1 MVVFDISGTCGAVG
15 GGGGP
20 VVANNVAVED
30 EVAIAAALSR
40 QEYTTV
46 RYDAEGG
53 GLLGVAVGIE
63 NDAVLSVDA
72 GSNPRVTLAS
82 LSVHKAIFKQ
92 VGPFRNFKY
101 PPSVAIGG
109 NDVGVGAPIDKGVF
123 IVLLVDAAFQ
133 SPIGAGGAPVEE
145 VTVIVTVR
153 KVVVGLIL
161 GKMPYSS
168 GVS

>member
-1 MVVFDISGTCGAVG
+1 MFGDVVLEHKQGGGVGLVVFDISGTCGAVG

-82 LSVHKAIFKQ
+82 F
-92 VGPFRNFKY
+92 Y
-101 PPSVAIGG
+101 
-109 NDVGVGAPIDKGVF
+109 
-123 IVLLVDAAFQ
+123 
-133 SPIGAGGAPVEE
+133 
-145 VTVIVTVR
+145 
-153 KVVVGLIL
+153 
-161 GKMPYSS
+161 Y
-168 GVS
+168 